1 MTEYIDRSAL
11 GIGNAKRE
19 AFTIPEYADGWNS
32 AIKIIDNAPTVDAVE
47 VVRCRDCEHFKIG
60 EDNVYY
66 CRRDKLG
73 RGIFMRKSDFC
84 SYGERKDGDGN
95 G

>member
-32 AIKIIDNAPTVDAVE
+32 AIKIIDNAPTVDAVP
-47 VVRCRDCEHFKIG
+47 VVRCKDCAKDGLFSCPMCYIESH
-60 EDNVYY
+60 
-66 CRRDKLG
+66 KL
-73 RGIFMRKSDFC
+73 IFINHDPEFFC
-84 SYGERKDGDGN
+84 AYGERKEGADN